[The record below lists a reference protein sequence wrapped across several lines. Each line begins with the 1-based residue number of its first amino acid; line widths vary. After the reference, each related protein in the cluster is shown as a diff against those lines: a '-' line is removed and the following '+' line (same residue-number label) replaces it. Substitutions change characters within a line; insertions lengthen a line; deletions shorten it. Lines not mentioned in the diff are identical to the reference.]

1 MQQELR
7 NLAPRK
13 ITASRSTME
22 NTEAG
27 FLNSP
32 ASSVNTEGASPI
44 DTSQISR
51 RPTRV
56 SHTKSRKGCQQCK
69 KRKVKCDEQR
79 PACFNCSRLQEEC
92 KYLLPPP
99 KKTYVRR
106 SGSPKPTISSTGGIN
121 LRDLELFHTY
131 TTSTYSTLS
140 IFPALQDF
148 WRITV
153 PRLAIHNSYLMGE
166 ILALAALH
174 LAYHRPDQ
182 WHEHLATA
190 LTLHQESSQQA
201 MGLLKELN
209 PHNADGLFIF
219 SSLTIVIAM
228 ATPKRSQQD
237 GIPAGEGDFEDWIYL
252 IQGTAELR
260 TTFEQECSESCLTAL
275 FSFSRQRWALHNAF
289 HPSYDRRDEVLCQLE
304 ERIRN
309 SVPESE
315 KLNVLIE
322 RIGSLRSAAC
332 YTPSWESTDLFFW
345 LYGAIDGFLPLV
357 KARDQ
362 EAWAVLA
369 HFCLMVKR
377 AETQWWLKGWADCM
391 MRKIHKQLDE
401 EHKSWILRLSE
412 EMGWIPTATQ

>member
-1 MQQELR
+1 
-7 NLAPRK
+7 
-13 ITASRSTME
+13 ME

-32 ASSVNTEGASPI
+32 ASSVHTEGASPI
-44 DTSQISR
+44 DTSQIPR
-51 RPTRV
+51 RPTRI

-92 KYLLPPP
+92 KYLPPPP
-99 KKTYVRR
+99 KKT
-106 SGSPKPTISSTGGIN
+106 
-121 LRDLELFHTY
+121 
-131 TTSTYSTLS
+131 
-140 IFPALQDF
+140 
-148 WRITV
+148 
-153 PRLAIHNSYLMGE
+153 YLMGE

-182 WHEHLATA
+182 RHERLATA
-190 LTLHQESSQQA
+190 LTLHQESSQRA
-201 MGLLKELN
+201 MGLLKDLN
-209 PHNADGLFIF
+209 PQNADGLFIF

-260 TTFEQECSESCLTAL
+260 TAFEQECSESCLTGM
-275 FSFSRQRWALHNAF
+275 FSFSRQRWALHNVF
-289 HPSYDRRDEVLCQLE
+289 HPSYDQRDEVLCQLE
-304 ERIRN
+304 ERIRD
-309 SVPESE
+309 SVPEGE

-332 YTPSWESTDLFFW
+332 NIPNWESTDLFFW
-345 LYGAIDGFLPLV
+345 LYGGIDGFLPLV

-391 MRKIHKQLDE
+391 MRKIHMQLDE

-412 EMGWIPTATQ
+412 EMGWIPPATQ

>member
-1 MQQELR
+1 
-7 NLAPRK
+7 
-13 ITASRSTME
+13 ME

-32 ASSVNTEGASPI
+32 ASSVHTEGASPI
-44 DTSQISR
+44 DTSQIPR
-51 RPTRV
+51 RPTRI

-69 KRKVKCDEQR
+69 KRKVKHCT
-79 PACFNCSRLQEEC
+79 
-92 KYLLPPP
+92 LLI
-99 KKTYVRR
+99 TGRT
-106 SGSPKPTISSTGGIN
+106 SGE
-121 LRDLELFHTY
+121 R
-131 TTSTYSTLS
+131 
-140 IFPALQDF
+140 
-148 WRITV
+148 
-153 PRLAIHNSYLMGE
+153 
-166 ILALAALH
+166 
-174 LAYHRPDQ
+174 
-182 WHEHLATA
+182 LATA
-190 LTLHQESSQQA
+190 LTLHQESSQRA
-201 MGLLKELN
+201 MGLLKDLN
-209 PHNADGLFIF
+209 PQNADGLFIF

-260 TTFEQECSESCLTAL
+260 TAFEQECSESCLTGM
-275 FSFSRQRWALHNAF
+275 FSFSRQRWALHNVF
-289 HPSYDRRDEVLCQLE
+289 HPSYDQRDEVLCQLE
-304 ERIRN
+304 ERIRD
-309 SVPESE
+309 SVPEGE

-332 YTPSWESTDLFFW
+332 NIPNWESTDLFFW
-345 LYGAIDGFLPLV
+345 LYGGIDGFLPLV

-391 MRKIHKQLDE
+391 MRKIHMQLDE

-412 EMGWIPTATQ
+412 EMGWIPPATQ